1 MTSQKRDMRRALF
14 AGAAAIALL
23 LGSCGD
29 QSSQADEAAT
39 SADSPAAE
47 AEDQAVAESPAES
60 DPLASFGNLPRLEGK
75 ATVVLTV
82 NGAPITIE
90 VDGENAPITAGNFID
105 LAQKGVYDG
114 TLFHRVVRDPQ
125 PFVAQGGDP
134 QGKDPEIP
142 VERLGTG
149 SYVDE
154 SGEQRYIPLEILP
167 QGADEPIYSQ
177 PFAASGITTPPVLK
191 HVRGAVAMARSEFPD
206 SASAQFYITLDNV
219 NFLDGD
225 YAVFGMVTEGM
236 DVVDSIEKGD
246 MIDSVTVI
254 EGAEN
259 LKP

>member
-1 MTSQKRDMRRALF
+1 MTSQKRDLRRALF

-23 LGSCGD
+23 LGSCGT
-29 QSSQADEAAT
+29 EATDTTEAT
-39 SADSPAAE
+39 DNAPEENPSEVAE
-47 AEDQAVAESPAES
+47 AQEETV
-60 DPLASFGNLPRLEGK
+60 DPLESFDNLPRLEGK
-75 ATVVLTV
+75 ATVVMTV

-90 VDGENAPITAGNFID
+90 VDGEKAPITAGNFID

-114 TLFHRVVRDPQ
+114 TLFHRVVTSPQ

-134 QGKDPEIP
+134 QSKDPSIP

-167 QGADEPIYSQ
+167 QGADAPIYSQ
-177 PFAASGITTPPVLK
+177 PFAASGITTAPVLQ

-225 YAVFGMVTEGM
+225 YAVFGMVTDGM
-236 DVVDSIEKGD
+236 DVVDSIQKGD
-246 MIDSVTVI
+246 VIDSVTVI
-254 EGAEN
+254 EGADG
-259 LKP
+259 LQP

>member
-1 MTSQKRDMRRALF
+1 MTSQKRDLRRALF

-29 QSSQADEAAT
+29 QSSQADETAT
-39 SADSPAAE
+39 SAA
-47 AEDQAVAESPAES
+47 SPAEVETEVVDI
-60 DPLASFGNLPRLEGK
+60 DPLAGFGDLPRLEGK
-75 ATVVLTV
+75 ATVIVTV
-82 NGAPITIE
+82 NGQPITIDI
-90 VDGENAPITAGNFID
+90 DGEKAPITAGNFVD

-114 TLFHRVVRDPQ
+114 TLFHRVVKSPQ

-134 QGKDPEIP
+134 QGKDPSIP

-177 PFAASGITTPPVLK
+177 PFAASGITTPPVLQ

-236 DVVDSIEKGD
+236 DVVDGIEKGD
-246 MIDSVTVI
+246 VIDSVTVI
-254 EGAEN
+254 EGADN